1 MNKQEPTLQVEPI
14 KNIKIMKQINTEKF
28 ENTRKYLENRY
39 AGFLKSKNGRRHITD
54 DEVRAYLNTHSHK

>member
-1 MNKQEPTLQVEPI
+1 
-14 KNIKIMKQINTEKF
+14 MKQISNEKF

-39 AGFLKSKNGRRHITD
+39 AGFLKGKNGTRHITD